1 MLLKSLSLTNM
12 RSYDNLS
19 IEFPP
24 GYVLFKGDVGSGKST
39 ILMAIEFALFGL
51 GSIKADS
58 LISKKAQ
65 RCEVAL
71 KFEVDGTG
79 YEVGRAINKKD
90 TKSSQDPT
98 SSYLVQ
104 DNARDPL
111 TPSDLKAKVLE
122 ILNFNEPPNPRALS
136 RVYRYAVYTPQEEI
150 KSILEDRVDR
160 EETIRKAFGMEDY
173 KTAAENAGLLITQL
187 TSERDKLSGLFS
199 HLDEDESRLEKV
211 RLEVHTIKQDLSGL
225 QAKKTAL
232 GGRKNGMDSEMSD
245 MRSQID
251 ELNRMQAEKDRIE
264 NDAANQKANL
274 EKFRNM
280 IKKDNEQIQ
289 ITDRNIQECRLT
301 VPPTEKTRNEIEGM
315 RKNAI
320 EMDRRIHVTG
330 SQMDQHRK
338 ELDELHGKLG
348 DRNAQ
353 EMQELVD
360 HLMTD
365 IAADEGAIQDADK
378 TIQDEASRA
387 GEKTNEI
394 KTLADSLDKASSLG
408 LRCEYCDSALNPDYV
423 DRLQNDRR
431 AMLDVAQAE
440 LDTIIE
446 RKKQAEDKAREI
458 RDRLD
463 GNRHLLT
470 ERQRAAEAAGRVSVL
485 EQEVSRLE
493 ADLTLLRGANTI
505 TPEESF
511 PSNPGE
517 SAHDYLS
524 RLLDA
529 LTKHEAAVE
538 RETLLLKQ
546 RQGLA
551 DRITESE
558 ESCEACMESIR
569 LLQLRAEDL
578 AKDLTRR
585 EGVDQSMRT
594 LQDNLN
600 KIQADL
606 LEVAENI
613 SSKMTLLGRL
623 GEDAERLQNDIAEAK
638 KHRARYKMCGDYAE
652 WLREYF
658 VPSLREVERE
668 VMNSLRYDFNDFYS
682 QWYSELVEDPTK
694 RSYIDER
701 FGPVIQQDGY
711 QQEFAYLSGGEKT
724 SVALAY
730 RLALNS
736 TMRRQAGALKSN
748 LLILDEPTD
757 GFSKSQLGKVRT
769 ILASLRS
776 EQVIMV
782 SHEEELEGYVDHV
795 FDITKSEG
803 VSTVVPLR

>member
-12 RSYDNLS
+12 RSYDSLS

-24 GYVLFKGDVGSGKST
+24 GYVLFKGDIGSGKST

-71 KFEVDGTG
+71 RFEVDGTE

-90 TKSSQDPT
+90 AKSSQDPT

-104 DNARDPL
+104 DNAREPL
-111 TPSDLKAKVLE
+111 APSDLKARVLE

-150 KSILEDRVDR
+150 KSILEDRVNR

-173 KTAAENAGLLITQL
+173 KTAAENAGLLIDQL
-187 TSERDKLSGLFS
+187 TSERDRLSGRFS
-199 HLDEDESRLEKV
+199 HLEDDESRLEKV
-211 RLEVHTIKQDLSGL
+211 RLDAQTIKQHLSGL
-225 QAKKTAL
+225 RAKKTAL
-232 GGRKNGMDSEMSD
+232 GERKDDVDSEMSD
-245 MRSQID
+245 LRSRID
-251 ELNRMQAEKDRIE
+251 ELNRMQAEKDRAE
-264 NDAANQKANL
+264 GDAANQKANL
-274 EKFRNM
+274 EEFRSM
-280 IKKDNEQIQ
+280 IKKDSKQMQ
-289 ITDRNIQECRLT
+289 ITDSGIRECRLS

-320 EMDRRIHVTG
+320 ETDRRMHVTG

-338 ELDELHGKLG
+338 ELGELHGRLG
-348 DRNAQ
+348 GRSAQ
-353 EMQELVD
+353 QMQELVD
-360 HLMTD
+360 RLKDD
-365 IAADEGAIQDADK
+365 IAADEGAIRDADK
-378 TIQDEASRA
+378 TIQDEAGRA
-387 GEKTNEI
+387 GEKTNEV
-394 KTLADSLDKASSLG
+394 KTLTDGLDKASSLG
-408 LRCEYCDSALNPDYV
+408 LRCEYCDSSLNPDYL
-423 DRLQNDRR
+423 DRLRNDRR
-431 AMLDVAQAE
+431 TMLDAAQAE
-440 LDTIIE
+440 LDAIIG
-446 RKKQAEDKAREI
+446 RKRQAEDRAREI
-458 RDRLD
+458 RGRVD
-463 GNRHLLT
+463 GNRRLLT
-470 ERQRAAEAAGRVSVL
+470 ERQRAAEAAGRVSAL

-493 ADLTLLRGANTI
+493 ADMAQLRDANAV

-538 RETLLLKQ
+538 RKALLLKQ

-558 ESCEACMESIR
+558 KSCEACLERMQ
-569 LLQLRAEDL
+569 LLRLRAEDL
-578 AKDLTRR
+578 AKGLTRR
-585 EGVDQSMRT
+585 EGVDQSMRA
-594 LQDNLN
+594 LQDSLDR
-600 KIQADL
+600 IQADL

-613 SSKMTLLGRL
+613 SSGMTRL
-623 GEDAERLQNDIAEAK
+623 GMLDEDAEILQNDIAEAK
-638 KHRARYKMCGDYAE
+638 KHRARYKLCGDYAE
-652 WLREYF
+652 WLGEYF

-795 FDITKSEG
+795 FNITKSEG
-803 VSTVVPLR
+803 VSTVGPLR